1 MTSLLPSRRSFLR
14 GAAAS
19 LAGAALGPIAR
30 AQPAPAVSCA
40 LVLAADVSS
49 SIDGEHWW
57 LQRKGYAEAFLNPEV
72 IRAITETPK
81 RQIAVSYFEWSGY
94 RNQHVIVPWTVVAS
108 EEDGAAIADLLLE
121 GRRPF
126 EGPTAIGA
134 ALECSMLQ
142 LTACPFTADHKV
154 IDVSGDGGNN
164 DGPPPEETRDQAA
177 RASVR
182 VNGLPIDWARSHPPS
197 GISIGD
203 YYRGSVIGGPSA
215 FAVPAVGFDTFAF
228 ALAAKLRSEVA

>member
-1 MTSLLPSRRSFLR
+1 MASILSSRRAFLR

-19 LAGAALGPIAR
+19 LAGAALGPVAR
-30 AQPAPAVSCA
+30 AQTPAAVSCA

-72 IRAITETPK
+72 IRSITETPK
-81 RQIAVSYFEWSGY
+81 GQIAVTYFEWSGY
-94 RNQHVIVPWTVVAS
+94 RNQHVVVPWTVVS
-108 EEDGAAIADLLLE
+108 CEEDGGAIADLLLD

-134 ALECSMLQ
+134 ALDHSMTHLA
-142 LTACPFTADHKV
+142 ACPFAADTKV

-164 DGPPPEETRDQAA
+164 DGPPPEPTRDRAA
-177 RASVR
+177 GANVR
-182 VNGLPIDWARSHPPS
+182 VNGLPIDWARSHPPV

-215 FAVPAVGFDTFAF
+215 FTVPAVGFDTFAF